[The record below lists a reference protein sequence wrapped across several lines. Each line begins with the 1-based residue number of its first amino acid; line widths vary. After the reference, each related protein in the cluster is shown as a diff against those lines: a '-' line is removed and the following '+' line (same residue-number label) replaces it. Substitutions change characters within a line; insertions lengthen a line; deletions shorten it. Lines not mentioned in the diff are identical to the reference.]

1 MPTSALGSSRFGAL
15 KPPFGRRCGGAPAGP
30 RGFTLLELLV
40 VLAIVALSVG
50 LVALAI
56 RDPEATRLSREGERL
71 AALLE
76 QARAEAR
83 VTGVA
88 VRWMPTADTGRSA
101 GSTAVEAAQF
111 NFVGIPARQA
121 MPTRWL
127 DPETRAQVV
136 GGGAVVLGPQAI
148 LPPQRIVLSLGAQRL
163 ELATDGLAAFAAVN
177 ATADGAPAAPG
188 TRP

>member
-1 MPTSALGSSRFGAL
+1 MDRLPRPTRLPGA
-15 KPPFGRRCGGAPAGP
+15 RCGRAPAAQ

-50 LVALAI
+50 VVALAI
-56 RDPEATRLSREGERL
+56 RDPEITRLSREGERL

-76 QARAEAR
+76 QARVESR

-88 VRWMPTADTGRSA
+88 VRWVPVNGVADSGRSTGSSA
-101 GSTAVEAAQF
+101 GEAAQF
-111 NFVGIPARQA
+111 HFVGIPTRQA

-136 GGGAVVLGPQAI
+136 GGAAVVLGPQAI

-163 ELATDGLAAFAAVN
+163 ELATDGLGAFAAAN
-177 ATADGAPAAPG
+177 TAADSAPAAPR
-188 TRP
+188 TPP